1 VARSEAA
8 LADVTVA
15 TAASANVSTTEAAVT
30 NLHVPVDPAAS
41 SSAGMAI
48 AEAAAGDICFK
59 NAASANL
66 ASAEAA
72 VADLRGECVWLILH
86 QFIYDMN

>member
-1 VARSEAA
+1 
-8 LADVTVA
+8 
-15 TAASANVSTTEAAVT
+15 
-30 NLHVPVDPAAS
+30 
-41 SSAGMAI
+41 MAI
-48 AEAAAGDICFK
+48 AEAAAGDVRFE

-72 VADLRGECVWLILH
+72 VAVLRGECVWLILH

>member
-1 VARSEAA
+1 
-8 LADVTVA
+8 
-15 TAASANVSTTEAAVT
+15 
-30 NLHVPVDPAAS
+30 
-41 SSAGMAI
+41 MAI
-48 AEAAAGDICFK
+48 AEAAAGDVCFK

-66 ASAEAA
+66 ASAEAE

>member
-1 VARSEAA
+1 M
-8 LADVTVA
+8 
-15 TAASANVSTTEAAVT
+15 ASANVSTAEAAAA
-30 NLHVPVDPAAS
+30 NLHIPVDPAAS

-48 AEAAAGDICFK
+48 AEAAAGDVCFK